1 MVLVSA
7 ARPAAERE
15 SRSITGT
22 GMARAPARIASSVPN
37 A

>member
-1 MVLVSA
+1 MVLVRA

-15 SRSITGT
+15 SRSIMGS
-22 GMARAPARIASSVPN
+22 GIDWAPSRIARSVPK

>member
-1 MVLVSA
+1 MVLVRA

-15 SRSITGT
+15 SRSITGS
-22 GMARAPARIASSVPN
+22 GRRRAPCRIASSTPK